1 MASFFL
7 KQLDTAPVFQYTVLD
22 EDGVAI
28 VLTGA
33 TVTFYMQDENGITI
47 IDNAAVTITDATNG
61 VVEYQWVTADSDV
74 SGIFFAEY
82 VITFGDGT
90 IRTSP
95 DPGWIIVVISPSIRG
110 D

>member
-7 KQLDTAPVFQYTVLD
+7 KQLDTAPVLEYTCLD
-22 EDGVAI
+22 ENKAVI

-33 TVTFYMQDENGITI
+33 TVTFYMQDENGIAVIT
-47 IDNAAVTITDATNG
+47 DAVVTITDAANG
-61 VVEYQWVTADSDV
+61 VVEYQWVAADSDV
-74 SGIFFAEY
+74 SGYFFAEF

-95 DPGWIIVVISPSIRG
+95 DPGWITVVISPSARG

>member
-7 KQLDTAPVFQYTVLD
+7 KQDDTAPVLAYTTLD
-22 EDGVAI
+22 ENKAVI

-33 TVTFYMQDENGITI
+33 TVTFYMQDENGIAVITA
-47 IDNAAVTITDATNG
+47 AAVTIVDAANG
-61 VVEYQWVTADSDV
+61 KVEYSWVAADSDV
-74 SGIFFAEY
+74 SGIFSAEF

-95 DPGWIIVVISPSIRG
+95 DPGWITVVISGSIRG